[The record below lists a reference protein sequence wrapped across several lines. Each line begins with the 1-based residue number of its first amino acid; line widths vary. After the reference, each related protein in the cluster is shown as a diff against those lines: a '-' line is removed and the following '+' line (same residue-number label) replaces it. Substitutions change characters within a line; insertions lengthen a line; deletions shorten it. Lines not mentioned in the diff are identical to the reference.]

1 MLHSLVTAA
10 SEASGG
16 EPSKT
21 VFYICGGLLA
31 AWAVI
36 VSAIGISR
44 HDDFPSS
51 DGAARGVMGISVVLV
66 ALAMVTA
73 VATA

>member
-1 MLHSLVTAA
+1 MLHALVTAA
-10 SEASGG
+10 SDVAGE

-21 VFYICGGLLA
+21 AFYVLGGVLA
-31 AWAVI
+31 LWAVV

-66 ALAMVTA
+66 LAAMASAVITA
-73 VATA
+73 

>member
-10 SEASGG
+10 SAVAG
-16 EPSKT
+16 EEPNKT
-21 VFYICGGLLA
+21 AFYILGGLLA
-31 AWAVI
+31 AWAVVI
-36 VSAIGISR
+36 AAIGIAR

-66 ALAMVTA
+66 AAAMVSA
-73 VATA
+73 VVTS

>member
-10 SEASGG
+10 SEVAGE

-21 VFYICGGLLA
+21 AFYVMGGVLA
-31 AWAVI
+31 LWAVV
-36 VSAIGISR
+36 VSALGISR

-51 DGAARGVMGISVVLV
+51 DGAARGIMGISVVLV
-66 ALAMVTA
+66 AAAMATA
-73 VATA
+73 VITA

>member
-10 SEASGG
+10 SDASGG
-16 EPSKT
+16 DTSKT
-21 VFYICGGLLA
+21 AFYICGALLVI
-31 AWAVI
+31 WAFV
-36 VSAIGISR
+36 VTAIGISR

-51 DGAARGVMGISVVLV
+51 DGAMRGVMGISAVLVVL
-66 ALAMVTA
+66 AMATA

>member
-10 SEASGG
+10 LEAAGG

-21 VFYICGGLLA
+21 AFYICGGLLA

-66 ALAMVTA
+66 LLAMGTA
-73 VATA
+73 VATS